1 MSAAEHSV
9 TIRRP
14 PADVFAFIAD
24 GETAPQWRPSVLD
37 VAHVSGQGVG
47 AVYRQG
53 VKGPFGRRVPADYE
67 ITGYEPDRLLAF
79 RAIAGPV
86 RPEGRYELSPDADDG
101 ATRVRFSL
109 RCELSGV
116 KRLMAPGV
124 AKSMRAEV
132 SSLERLRAVLER

>member
-1 MSAAEHSV
+1 MTAAEHTVS
-9 TIRRP
+9 IQRP

-24 GETAPQWRPSVLD
+24 GETAPQWRPGVTD
-37 VAHVSGQGVG
+37 VTHVSGDGVG

-67 ITGYEPDRLLAF
+67 ITAHEPGRLLAF

-86 RPEGRYELSPDADDG
+86 RPTGRYELAPDG
-101 ATRVRFSL
+101 EGTRVRFSL
-109 RCELSGV
+109 ACELGGL

-124 AKSMRAEV
+124 HKSMRAEV
-132 SSLERLRAVLER
+132 ASLDRLRAVLERR

>member
-1 MSAAEHSV
+1 M
-9 TIRRP
+9 T
-14 PADVFAFIAD
+14 
-24 GETAPQWRPSVLD
+24 D
-37 VAHVSGQGVG
+37 VAHVSGDGVG

-53 VKGPFGRRVPADYE
+53 VKGPFGRRVAADYE
-67 ITGYEPDRLLAF
+67 ITGYEPERLLAF

-86 RPEGRYELSPDADDG
+86 RPEGRYEFSGEDG
-101 ATRVRFSL
+101 GTRVRFSL

-132 SSLERLRAVLER
+132 ESLERLRAVLER